1 MCCINKNAIR
11 GFIVIKRENVRIS
24 VDKKDY
30 DPLVDYY
37 DARNN
42 TIARI
47 DHSSKRSWARELS
60 KTPIVPTILIVSIII
75 IGLMINILIKESNN
89 EIFLEDRYFKVV
101 WLFVLSPLGAIFLT
115 LFSLVLYI
123 NDLCFN
129 AHKITEISSDQY
141 NMVKKYTPENLELL
155 HTAFNEKEIQS
166 ETTHDAIDN
175 AINAIIQNAQNIKDE
190 SNRVKKPKEITI
202 EEKTEENNVYDTINS
217 SWNDVT
223 KKIVEKNK
231 FNYA

>member
-1 MCCINKNAIR
+1 M
-11 GFIVIKRENVRIS
+11 IKRENVRIS

-60 KTPIVPTILIVSIII
+60 KMPIVPAILIISSIII
-75 IGLMINILIKESNN
+75 VAMTILLIKESNN
-89 EIFLEDRYFKVV
+89 EIILEDRYITLAY
-101 WLFVLSPLGAIFLT
+101 LFIFSPLTFIFFT
-115 LFSLVLYI
+115 LFSLFLYI

-129 AHKITEISSDQY
+129 AYKITEINNNQY
-141 NMVKKYTPENLELL
+141 NMVKKYTPENLEIL
-155 HTAFNEKEIQS
+155 HTALNEKEIQA
-166 ETTHDAIDN
+166 EVTHEAIDN
-175 AINAIIQNAQNIKDE
+175 AINAIVQHAQNTKDE
-190 SNRVKKPKEITI
+190 SNRVKKPKEIII

>member
-1 MCCINKNAIR
+1 M
-11 GFIVIKRENVRIS
+11 IKRENVRIS
-24 VDKKDY
+24 VDKKNY

-37 DARNN
+37 DASNN

-47 DHSSKRSWARELS
+47 DHSSKRSWAKELS
-60 KTPIVPTILIVSIII
+60 KMPIVPAILIISSITIVVMTIL
-75 IGLMINILIKESNN
+75 LIKESNN
-89 EIFLEDRYFKVV
+89 EIILEDRYITLAY
-101 WLFVLSPLGAIFLT
+101 LFIFSPLSFIFFT
-115 LFSLVLYI
+115 LFSLFLYI

-231 FNYA
+231 FNYT

>member
-1 MCCINKNAIR
+1 M
-11 GFIVIKRENVRIS
+11 IKRENVRIS
-24 VDKKDY
+24 VDKKNY

-37 DARNN
+37 DASNN

-47 DHSSKRSWARELS
+47 DHSSKRSWAKELS
-60 KTPIVPTILIVSIII
+60 KMPIVPAILIISSITIVVMTIL
-75 IGLMINILIKESNN
+75 LIKESNN
-89 EIFLEDRYFKVV
+89 EIILEDRYITLAY
-101 WLFVLSPLGAIFLT
+101 LFIFSPLSFIFFT
-115 LFSLVLYI
+115 LFSLFLYI
-123 NDLCFN
+123 NNLCFN

-231 FNYA
+231 FNYT